1 MEIQFLGGART
12 VTGSCFYLNTGKL
25 KILVECGA
33 FQGPPEVEE
42 LNYKKFPFDPKDID
56 YVFLTHAHY
65 DHIGRTPLLV
75 KKGFRGKIFCTAP
88 TKELARII
96 LYDSARLQKEDR
108 GRYKKRDHKGGEEGS
123 EYQKDEPLYDEKD
136 VDEALKLFE
145 TYPYS
150 ESVTISEELEFRLRD
165 AGHILGSA
173 IVELWV
179 KNESGRLRK
188 LVFSGDI
195 GQLGQRIIRDPE
207 YIREAD
213 YICMEATYGNRLH
226 KSKDETMVEFL
237 AILKEAKR
245 NNANVIIPTFAIERT
260 QELIYEL
267 NLFYGKKIIQDFP
280 VYLDSPMAIEA
291 TKVFRKFTDFY
302 DEDAKRL
309 IQKGDDPFDFDEFRA
324 IKNVEESKRLAS
336 KKGVI
341 IMAGSGMCT
350 GGRIVHHLANNIED
364 PNNHIIFVGY
374 QVRGTL
380 GRKIVDKEP
389 IVRIRGEEYKSKAQI
404 DTLGGFSAHG
414 DERDLRYWLRNFGK
428 SPRKV
433 FICHADEDVAIAF
446 SEKIRVELGLETK
459 VPSYEEVVSI
469 E

>member
-1 MEIQFLGGART
+1 MELQFLGGART
-12 VTGSCFYLNTGKL
+12 VTGSCFYLNTGHH

-33 FQGPPEVEE
+33 FQGSREMEK
-42 LNYKKFPFDPKDID
+42 LNYAEFPFDASEID

-65 DHIGRTPLLV
+65 DHVGRLPLLV
-75 KKGFRGKIFCTAP
+75 SRGFRGKVFCTAP

-96 LYDSARLQKEDR
+96 FFDSARLQKEDKSR
-108 GRYKKRDHKGGEEGS
+108 SGRRENQGGWEGS
-123 EYQKDEPLYDEKD
+123 EYEKDEPLFTEED
-136 VDEALKLFE
+136 VEEALKLFE

-150 ESVTISEELEFRLRD
+150 ESVTLSENLEFRLRD

-173 IVELWV
+173 MIELWAR
-179 KNESGRLRK
+179 NEAGRMRK
-188 LVFSGDI
+188 FVFSGDI

-226 KSKDETMVEFL
+226 KNKDETMIEFL
-237 AILKEAKR
+237 AILKEAKQ
-245 NNANVIIPTFAIERT
+245 NNSNVIIPTFAIERT

-267 NLFYGKKIIQDFP
+267 NLFYEKKILEGLP

-291 TKVFRKFTDFY
+291 TKVFRQFQDFY

-309 IQKGDDPFDFDEFRA
+309 IEKGDDPFHFEGFRA
-324 IKNVEESKRLAS
+324 IQNVEESRRLIT

-350 GGRIVHHLANNIED
+350 GGRVVHHLANNIED

-380 GRKIVDKEP
+380 GRRIVEKEP
-389 IVRIRGEEYKSKAQI
+389 IVRIKGKEYEARAKI
-404 DTLGGFSAHG
+404 HTLGGFSAHG

-428 SPRKV
+428 TPRKV
-433 FICHADEDVAIAF
+433 FICHSDEDVGIAF
-446 SEKIRVELGLETK
+446 SEKIQVELGLDTK
-459 VPSYEEVVSI
+459 VPNYEEVVNLD
-469 E
+469 

>member
-1 MEIQFLGGART
+1 MELQFLGGART
-12 VTGSCFYLNTGKL
+12 VTGSCFYLNTGHL

-33 FQGPPEVEE
+33 FQGSREIEK
-42 LNYKKFPFDPKDID
+42 LNYNDFPFDASEID

-75 KKGFRGKIFCTAP
+75 KRGFRGKIFCTAP

-96 LYDSARLQKEDR
+96 LYDSARLQKEDSSR
-108 GRYKKRDHKGGEEGS
+108 SRRRKNQGGWEGS
-123 EYQKDEPLYDEKD
+123 EYEKDEPLFSEDD
-136 VDEALKLFE
+136 VEEALKLFE

-150 ESVTISEELEFRLRD
+150 ESVTLNDNLEFRLRD

-179 KNESGRLRK
+179 KNEKDRVRK
-188 LVFSGDI
+188 FVFSGDL

-213 YICMEATYGNRLH
+213 YICIEATYGNRLH
-226 KSKDETMVEFL
+226 RNKDETIIEFL
-237 AILKEAKR
+237 GILKEAKR
-245 NNANVIIPTFAIERT
+245 NKGNVIIPTFAIERT

-267 NLFYGKKIIQDFP
+267 NLFYEKKILKDLP

-291 TKVFRKFTDFY
+291 TKVFRQFPDFY
-302 DEDAKRL
+302 DEDATRL
-309 IQKGDDPFDFDEFRA
+309 IQKGDDPFNFDEFKA
-324 IKNVEESKRLAS
+324 IRNVEESRRLAA
-336 KKGVI
+336 KKGVV

-350 GGRIVHHLANNIED
+350 GGRVVHHLANNIED
-364 PNNHIIFVGY
+364 SNNHIIFVGY

-380 GRKIVDKEP
+380 GRRIVDKES
-389 IVRIRGEEYKSKAQI
+389 IVRIKGKEYESKAKI
-404 DTLGGFSAHG
+404 HTLGGFSAHG

-428 SPRKV
+428 TPRKV
-433 FICHADEDVAIAF
+433 FICHADEDVALSF
-446 SEKIRVELGLETK
+446 SEKIQVELGLETK
-459 VPSYEEVVSI
+459 VPNYEELV
-469 E
+469 ELD

>member
-1 MEIQFLGGART
+1 MELQFLGGART
-12 VTGSCFYLNTGKL
+12 VTGSCFYLNTGHL

-33 FQGPPEVEE
+33 FQGSREIEK
-42 LNYKKFPFDPKDID
+42 LNYNDFPFDASEID

-75 KKGFRGKIFCTAP
+75 KRGFKGKIFCTAP

-96 LYDSARLQKEDR
+96 LYDSARLQKEDSSR
-108 GRYKKRDHKGGEEGS
+108 SRRRKNQGGWEGS
-123 EYQKDEPLYDEKD
+123 EYEKDEPLFSEDD
-136 VDEALKLFE
+136 VEEALKLFE

-150 ESVTISEELEFRLRD
+150 ESVTLNDNLEFRLRD

-179 KNESGRLRK
+179 KNEKDRVRK
-188 LVFSGDI
+188 FVFSGDL

-213 YICMEATYGNRLH
+213 YICIEATYGNRLH
-226 KSKDETMVEFL
+226 RNKDETIIEFL
-237 AILKEAKR
+237 GILKEAKR
-245 NNANVIIPTFAIERT
+245 NKGNVIIPTFAIERT

-267 NLFYGKKIIQDFP
+267 NLFYEKKILKDLP

-291 TKVFRKFTDFY
+291 TKVFRQFPDFY
-302 DEDAKRL
+302 DEDATRL
-309 IQKGDDPFDFDEFRA
+309 IQKGDDPFHFDEFKA
-324 IKNVEESKRLAS
+324 IRNVEESRRLAA
-336 KKGVI
+336 KKGIV

-350 GGRIVHHLANNIED
+350 GGRVVHHLANNIED
-364 PNNHIIFVGY
+364 SNNHIIFVGY

-380 GRKIVDKEP
+380 GRRIVDKEP
-389 IVRIRGEEYKSKAQI
+389 IVRIKGKEYESKAKI
-404 DTLGGFSAHG
+404 HTLGGFSAHG

-428 SPRKV
+428 TPRKV
-433 FICHADEDVAIAF
+433 FICHADEDVALSF
-446 SEKIRVELGLETK
+446 SEKIQVELGLETK
-459 VPSYEEVVSI
+459 VPNYEELV
-469 E
+469 ELD

>member
-1 MEIQFLGGART
+1 MELQFLGGART
-12 VTGSCFYLNTGKL
+12 VTGSCFYLNTGNS

-33 FQGPPEVEE
+33 FQGSPEIEK
-42 LNYKKFPFDPKDID
+42 LNYKEFPFDASEID

-65 DHIGRTPLLV
+65 DHIGRVPLLV
-75 KKGFRGKIFCTAP
+75 KRGFKGKVFCTTP

-96 LYDSARLQKEDR
+96 LFDSAKLQKEDDAR
-108 GRYKKRDHKGGEEGS
+108 GYKV
-123 EYQKDEPLYDEKD
+123 QEPLYTEED
-136 VDEALKLFE
+136 VENALKFFE

-150 ESVTISEELEFRLRD
+150 DSVALDENVEFRLRD

-173 IVELWV
+173 MVELWV
-179 KNESGRLRK
+179 KNTEGRMRK

-213 YICMEATYGNRLH
+213 YVCIEATYGNRLH
-226 KSKDETMVEFL
+226 KNKDETIVEFL

-245 NNANVIIPTFAIERT
+245 NSANVIIPTFAIERT

-267 NLFYGKKIIQDFP
+267 NLFYESKIIEGLP

-291 TKVFRKFTDFY
+291 TKVFRQFPEFY

-309 IQKGDDPFDFDEFRA
+309 IEKGDDPFHFEEFKA
-324 IKNVEESKRLAS
+324 IKSAEESRRLVS
-336 KKGVI
+336 KKGVV

-350 GGRIVHHLANNIED
+350 GGRVVHHLANNIED
-364 PNNHIIFVGY
+364 PNNHIVFVGY
-374 QVRGTL
+374 QVKGTL
-380 GRKIVDKEP
+380 GRRIVDREP
-389 IVRIRGEEYKSKAQI
+389 IVTIKGKEYEPKAKI

-428 SPRKV
+428 TPRKV
-433 FICHADEDVAIAF
+433 FVCHADEDVAIAF
-446 SEKIRVELGLETK
+446 GEKISLELGLETK
-459 VPSYEEVVSI
+459 VPSYEEVVNL

>member
-1 MEIQFLGGART
+1 MQLQFLGGART
-12 VTGSCFYLNTGKL
+12 VTGSCFYLDTGKL

-33 FQGPPEVEE
+33 FQGSKDIEK
-42 LNYKKFPFDPKDID
+42 LNYEDFPFDASEID
-56 YVFLTHAHY
+56 YLFLTHAHY

-75 KKGFRGKIFCTAP
+75 KRGFRGKIFCTAP
-88 TKELARII
+88 TKALARII

-108 GRYKKRDHKGGEEGS
+108 ARSGRRKNGGGWEGS
-123 EYQKDEPLYDEKD
+123 EYEKDEPLFNEDDVEK
-136 VDEALKLFE
+136 ALELFE

-150 ESVTISEELEFRLRD
+150 ESVTLSDDLEFRFRD

-173 IVELWV
+173 MVELWV

-188 LVFSGDI
+188 FVFSGDI

-226 KSKDETMVEFL
+226 RNKDETIVEFL
-237 AILKEAKR
+237 SILKEAKR
-245 NNANVIIPTFAIERT
+245 NKGNVIIPTFAIERT

-267 NLFYGKKIIQDFP
+267 NLFYEKKILFDLP

-291 TKVFRKFTDFY
+291 TKVFREFPDFY
-302 DEDAKRL
+302 DEDATRL
-309 IQKGDDPFDFDEFRA
+309 IEKGDDPFDFDEFYA
-324 IKNVEESKRLAS
+324 IKSVDESRRLAA
-336 KKGVI
+336 KKGVV

-350 GGRIVHHLANNIED
+350 GGRVVHHLANNIEN
-364 PNNHIIFVGY
+364 PNNHIVIVGY

-380 GRKIVDKEP
+380 GRRIVDKEP
-389 IVRIRGEEYKSKAQI
+389 IVRIKGEDYDSRAKI
-404 DTLGGFSAHG
+404 HTLGGFSAHG

-428 SPRKV
+428 TPRKV
-433 FICHADEDVAIAF
+433 FVCHADEDVGIAF
-446 SEKIRVELGLETK
+446 SEKIKVELGLETK
-459 VPSYEEVVSI
+459 VPNIGEVVQLD
-469 E
+469 

>member
-1 MEIQFLGGART
+1 MELQFLGGART
-12 VTGSCFYLNTGKL
+12 VTGSCFYLNTGHL

-33 FQGPPEVEE
+33 FQGSREIEK
-42 LNYKKFPFDPKDID
+42 LNYNDFPFDASEID

-75 KKGFRGKIFCTAP
+75 KRGFRGKIFCTAP

-96 LYDSARLQKEDR
+96 LYDSARLQKEDSSR
-108 GRYKKRDHKGGEEGS
+108 SRRRKNQGGWEGS
-123 EYQKDEPLYDEKD
+123 EYEKDEPLFSEDD
-136 VDEALKLFE
+136 VEEALKLFE

-150 ESVTISEELEFRLRD
+150 ESVTLNDNLEFRLRD

-179 KNESGRLRK
+179 KNEKDRVRK
-188 LVFSGDI
+188 LVFSGDL

-213 YICMEATYGNRLH
+213 YICIEATYGNRLH
-226 KSKDETMVEFL
+226 RNKDETIIEFL
-237 AILKEAKR
+237 GILKEAKR
-245 NNANVIIPTFAIERT
+245 NKGNVIIPTFAIERT

-267 NLFYGKKIIQDFP
+267 NLFYEKKILKDLP

-291 TKVFRKFTDFY
+291 TKVFRQFPDFY
-302 DEDAKRL
+302 DEDATRL
-309 IQKGDDPFDFDEFRA
+309 IQKGDDPFHFDEFKA
-324 IKNVEESKRLAS
+324 IRNVEESRRLAA
-336 KKGVI
+336 KKGVV

-350 GGRIVHHLANNIED
+350 GGRVVHHLANNIED
-364 PNNHIIFVGY
+364 SNNHIIFVGY

-380 GRKIVDKEP
+380 GRRIVDKES
-389 IVRIRGEEYKSKAQI
+389 IVRIKGKEYESKAKI
-404 DTLGGFSAHG
+404 HTLGGFSAHG

-428 SPRKV
+428 TPRKV
-433 FICHADEDVAIAF
+433 FICHADEDVALSF
-446 SEKIRVELGLETK
+446 SEKIQVELGLETK
-459 VPSYEEVVSI
+459 VPNYEELV
-469 E
+469 ELD